1 MRGMGQPP
9 LVGRARGV
17 LIIRAMTIDRLRFA
31 PQFFVIALAGAVMA
45 FLTLI
50 PLVMLLYGSL
60 KSGPPGVPSD
70 LTVKNYLVLF
80 ENWRL
85 VGAFANSLIFSTGS
99 SFLAFAGGLYLAWMT
114 ERTNVPWKGIVYA
127 CILAPMIV
135 PGILTTVGWIMVFGR
150 RSGIIN
156 LIATQYLGF
165 EQPIE
170 INNMPGMIWVQGT
183 DQIPL
188 AFLLLAAAFRS
199 MDPSLEEAAMVS
211 GSGIVSTTFRIT
223 LRVMLPAI
231 LAVWMIS
238 FVRAIENFEVP
249 ALIGIPAGILVFATE
264 VYLATKN
271 VPTDFG
277 LASTFAV
284 VYLAIT
290 TVGVVFYLRWTTAS
304 EQFAT
309 ITGKGYRPS
318 AFDLGTW
325 RLPLAVSNILL
336 CFILFILPILVV
348 IWSSFLPYYMAPSKA
363 AFDSLTLENYKNLW
377 NLPLV
382 NRALWNSFI
391 LGISSSTIT
400 MLLTAVT
407 AWIIVRTSW
416 RGKGVL
422 DFLAFSPIAM
432 PGLVLGI
439 AILWLYLVLPLPVY
453 GTLWILL
460 IAYVTK
466 YLPYGMRACSSSM
479 LQIKKELEEAS
490 EASGAPWSQTFRRVI
505 LPLLAPGFVAG
516 WIYVITHSFR
526 ELSTSIMLYRS
537 GTEVIA
543 IVLFELWDGGQYPQL
558 SALGMVLVAILVTIS
573 LIARKIGA
581 RYSIQQI

>member
-1 MRGMGQPP
+1 MK
-9 LVGRARGV
+9 VG
-17 LIIRAMTIDRLRFA
+17 TRLRIR
-31 PQFFVIALAGAVMA
+31 PQFFVVGLAGALMA
-45 FLTLI
+45 YLTLI
-50 PLVMLLYGSL
+50 PLVMLVYGSL

-85 VGAFANSLIFSTGS
+85 VGAFANSLVFSLGS
-99 SFLAFAGGLYLAWMT
+99 SLIAFAGGLYLAWMT
-114 ERTNVPWKGIVYA
+114 ERSNIPWKGAVYT
-127 CILAPMIV
+127 CILVPMIV
-135 PGILTTVGWIMVFGR
+135 PGILTTVGWIMLFGR

-156 LIATQYLGF
+156 LVATQYLGF
-165 EQPIE
+165 DQPIE
-170 INNMPGMIWVQGT
+170 IYNMLGMIWVQGT

-199 MDPSLEEAAMVS
+199 MDPSLEEAAMVA
-211 GSGIVSTTFRIT
+211 GSGIVRTTFRIT
-223 LRVMLPAI
+223 LRVLLPAI

-238 FVRAIENFEVP
+238 FVRAVENFEVP

-290 TVGVVFYLRWTTAS
+290 TVGVILYLKWTAMS
-304 EQFAT
+304 DQFAT
-309 ITGKGYRPS
+309 ITGKGYRPT
-318 AFDLGTW
+318 AFDVGRW
-325 RLPLAVSNILL
+325 RVPLAVLNLFL
-336 CFILFILPILVV
+336 CLILFILPVLIVV
-348 IWSSFLPYYMAPSKA
+348 WSSFLPFYMAPSKA
-363 AFDSLTLENYKNLW
+363 AFASMSLENYKNLW

-382 NRALWNSFI
+382 HRSLWNSFI

-400 MLLTAVT
+400 MLLTAAT

-416 RGKGVL
+416 RGKGML

-439 AILWLYLVLPLPVY
+439 AILWLYLVVPLPVY

-490 EASGAPWSQTFRRVI
+490 EASGATWSDTFRRVI

-558 SALGMVLVAILVTIS
+558 SALGMVLIGILVTIS
-573 LIARKIGA
+573 LIARMIGA
-581 RYSIQQI
+581 RYSVQQVS

>member
-1 MRGMGQPP
+1 
-9 LVGRARGV
+9 
-17 LIIRAMTIDRLRFA
+17 
-31 PQFFVIALAGAVMA
+31 
-45 FLTLI
+45 
-50 PLVMLLYGSL
+50 
-60 KSGPPGVPSD
+60 
-70 LTVKNYLVLF
+70 
-80 ENWRL
+80 
-85 VGAFANSLIFSTGS
+85 
-99 SFLAFAGGLYLAWMT
+99 
-114 ERTNVPWKGIVYA
+114 
-127 CILAPMIV
+127 
-135 PGILTTVGWIMVFGR
+135 
-150 RSGIIN
+150 
-156 LIATQYLGF
+156 
-165 EQPIE
+165 
-170 INNMPGMIWVQGT
+170 MIWVQGV

-188 AFLLLAAAFRS
+188 AFLLLAAALRS
-199 MDPSLEEAAMVS
+199 MDPSLEEAAMVA
-211 GSGIVSTTFRIT
+211 GSGIVRTTLRIT
-223 LRVMLPAI
+223 VRVLLPAV
-231 LAVWMIS
+231 LAVWMIT

-249 ALIGIPAGILVFATE
+249 ALIGMPAGILVFATE
-264 VYLATKN
+264 VYLATKT

-290 TVGVVFYLRWTTAS
+290 TVGVVFYLRWTAAS

-309 ITGKGYRPS
+309 ITGKGYRPTV
-318 AFDLGTW
+318 FNLGRW
-325 RLPLAVSNILL
+325 RLTFAILNFFL
-336 CFILFILPILVV
+336 CLVIFILPVLIVV
-348 IWSSFLPYYMAPSKA
+348 WSSFLPFYMAPSQA
-363 AFDSLTLENYKNLW
+363 ALASLTLENYKNLW

-382 NRALWNSFI
+382 HRALWNSFV

-400 MLLTAVT
+400 MLLTAIV

-416 RGKGVL
+416 RGKGAL

-466 YLPYGMRACSSSM
+466 YLPFGMRACSSSM

-490 EASGAPWSQTFRRVI
+490 EASGASWSYTFKRVV

-537 GTEVIA
+537 GTEVIS

-558 SALGMVLVAILVTIS
+558 SALGMVLIVILVAIS
-573 LIARKIGA
+573 LIARAIGG
-581 RYSIQQI
+581 RYSIQQM

>member
-1 MRGMGQPP
+1 MIESLRRIRLGGQST
-9 LVGRARGV
+9 L
-17 LIIRAMTIDRLRFA
+17 LI
-31 PQFFVIALAGAVMA
+31 LAGGLLAY
-45 FLTLI
+45 LTVI
-50 PLVMLLYGSL
+50 PLVMLVYGSV
-60 KSGPPGVPSD
+60 KSGPPGVAGA
-70 LTVKNYLVLF
+70 LTYENYLKLF
-80 ENWRL
+80 ANWRL
-85 VGAFANSLIFSTGS
+85 APALLNSLVFSTGS
-99 SFLAFAGGLYLAWMT
+99 SLLAFAGGLYLAWMT
-114 ERTNVPWKGIVYA
+114 ERTNLPWRGAVYT
-127 CILAPMIV
+127 CILVPMIV
-135 PGILTTVGWIMVFGR
+135 PGILSTVGWIILFGR

-156 LIATQYLGF
+156 IIGMQYLGLS
-165 EQPIE
+165 EPIE

-188 AFLLLAAAFRS
+188 AFLLLAAALRS
-199 MDPSLEEAAMVS
+199 MDPSLEEAAMVA
-211 GSGIVSTTFRIT
+211 GSGIFSTTMRIT
-223 LRVMLPAI
+223 LRVLLPGI

-249 ALIGIPAGILVFATE
+249 ALIGMPAGILVFATE
-264 VYLATKN
+264 VYLATRT

-290 TVGVVFYLRWTTAS
+290 TVGVLLYLKWTAAS
-304 EQFAT
+304 EQYAT
-309 ITGKGYRPS
+309 ITGKGFRPS
-318 AFDLGTW
+318 AFDLGRW
-325 RLPLAVSNILL
+325 RIPFAAFNLLL
-336 CFILFILPILVV
+336 CFILFILPVLVV
-348 IWSSFLPYYMAPSKA
+348 VWSSFLPFYMAPSPT
-363 AFDSLTLENYKNLW
+363 AFASLTLENYQNLW

-382 NRALWNSFI
+382 HRAMWNSFL
-391 LGISSSTIT
+391 LGLGSSSLT
-400 MLLTAVT
+400 MLLTAVI
-407 AWIIVRTSW
+407 AWIVVRTKW
-416 RGKGVL
+416 RGKGAL

-439 AILWLYLVLPLPVY
+439 AILWLYLVIPVPVY

-490 EASGAPWSQTFRRVI
+490 ETSGAAWSHTFKRVV

-537 GTEVIA
+537 GTEVIS
-543 IVLFELWDGGQYPQL
+543 IVLFEMWDGGQYPAL
-558 SALGMVLVAILVTIS
+558 CALGIVMIVILVLIS
-573 LIARKIGA
+573 LIASAVGA
-581 RYSIQQI
+581 RYSIQQM

>member
-1 MRGMGQPP
+1 MRMFTALRP
-9 LVGRARGV
+9 
-17 LIIRAMTIDRLRFA
+17 AMR
-31 PQFFVIALAGAVMA
+31 PQLMIVVIAAALIAY
-45 FLTLI
+45 LTLV
-50 PLVMLLYGSL
+50 PLIMLLYGSV
-60 KSGPPGVPSD
+60 KSGPPGVAGE
-70 LTVKNYLVLF
+70 LTVRNYLALF
-80 ENWRL
+80 QNWRL
-85 VGAFANSLIFSTGS
+85 AGAMVNSAIFSVGS

-114 ERTNVPWKGIVYA
+114 ERTNLPWRNAVYT
-127 CILAPMIV
+127 CILIPMIV
-135 PGILTTVGWIMVFGR
+135 PGILTTVGWIILFGR

-156 LIATQYLGF
+156 ILGMQYLGLS
-165 EQPIE
+165 EPIE

-188 AFLLLAAAFRS
+188 AFFLLAAALRS
-199 MDPSLEEAAMVS
+199 MDPSLEEAAMVA
-211 GSGIVSTTFRIT
+211 GSGIFRTTMRIT
-223 LRVMLPAI
+223 LRVLLPAI

-249 ALIGIPAGILVFATE
+249 ALIGMPAGILVFATE
-264 VYLATKN
+264 VYLATKT

-284 VYLAIT
+284 VYLIIT
-290 TVGVVFYLRWTTAS
+290 TAGVLLYLRWTAAS
-304 EQFAT
+304 EQYAT
-309 ITGKGYRPS
+309 ITGKGFRPTP
-318 AFDLGTW
+318 FDLRRW
-325 RLPLAVSNILL
+325 RTPIAVFNLLL
-336 CFILFILPILVV
+336 CFVLFILPVLVV
-348 IWSSFLPYYMAPSKA
+348 VWSSFLPFYMAPSKDAFA
-363 AFDSLTLENYKNLW
+363 AMTLDNYKNLW

-382 NRALWNSFI
+382 HRAMWNSFV
-391 LGISSSTIT
+391 LGLGSSTVT
-400 MLLTAVT
+400 MLLTAII
-407 AWIIVRTSW
+407 AWIVVRTGW
-416 RGKGVL
+416 RGKGFL

-439 AILWLYLVLPLPVY
+439 AILWLYLVLPIPVY

-466 YLPYGMRACSSSM
+466 YLPYGVRACSASM

-490 EASGAPWSQTFRRVI
+490 EASGAAWTHTFRRVI

-543 IVLFELWDGGQYPQL
+543 IVLFELWDGGQYPAL
-558 SALGMVLVAILVTIS
+558 SALGMVMVLILVVIS
-573 LIARKIGA
+573 LIARAVGA
-581 RYSIQQI
+581 RYSIQQV